1 MHWPFSCMCGHCI
14 MFSYERI
21 MCIISTES
29 LDALNNMHEQAHK
42 ILPVILSIQLK
53 CNGPE
58 QAGELP
64 NGYCT
69 GTEHFQHFSSILEA
83 AVETVRSSNAYR
95 LPTVHSICQALPSV
109 PIYLITVNDS
119 SRSLQA
125 PEVFGQAVYSCLEL
139 PSHYAPR

>member
-1 MHWPFSCMCGHCI
+1 MCGHCI
-14 MFSYERI
+14 RFSYECI
-21 MCIISTES
+21 MCIISTKS

-83 AVETVRSSNAYR
+83 AVEIVCSSNVYQ
-95 LPTVHSICQALPSV
+95 LPTVHSICQVLPSV

-119 SRSLQA
+119 SCSL
-125 PEVFGQAVYSCLEL
+125 
-139 PSHYAPR
+139 